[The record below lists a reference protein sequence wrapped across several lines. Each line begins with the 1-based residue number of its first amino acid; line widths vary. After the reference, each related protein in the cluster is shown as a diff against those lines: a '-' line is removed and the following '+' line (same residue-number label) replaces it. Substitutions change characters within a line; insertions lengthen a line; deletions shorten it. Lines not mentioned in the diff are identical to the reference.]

1 MDPQAVSQFISSVG
15 FPIACTAA
23 MFWMFNKIEDRH
35 KEEVDK
41 LTEALNNNT
50 VALTEI
56 KTMLK
61 ERDTDD

>member
-1 MDPQAVSQFISSVG
+1 MDPQAVSQFISAVG